1 VDGAVDTGSRRV
13 EAGEGS
19 GPTGTLA
26 AAGVVGLLALFL
38 VAGHF
43 YGYVRAL
50 IALVMF
56 GLILA
61 WGGRKLIKI
70 SNSPPEPELSDVK
83 DYGLRYVCSVCGL
96 ELKVEVAARDKAP
109 THCGEAMVLTRDD
122 GRPPLRPV

>member
-1 VDGAVDTGSRRV
+1 VDGAVDTGSRSV
-13 EAGEGS
+13 EPSEGS
-19 GPTGTLA
+19 RSTGILTV
-26 AAGVVGLLALFL
+26 GGLLGLLVLFL
-38 VAGHF
+38 LAGHF
-43 YGYVRAL
+43 YGYIRAL
-50 IALVMF
+50 IALAMF

-61 WGGRKLIKI
+61 WGGRKLFKI
-70 SNSPPEPELSDVK
+70 SHSPPEPELSDVK

>member
-1 VDGAVDTGSRRV
+1 VDGAVDTGSRTV
-13 EAGEGS
+13 ESGDGS
-19 GPTGTLA
+19 QSVGPLTIL
-26 AAGVVGLLALFL
+26 GLLGLLVLFL

-43 YGYVRAL
+43 YGYVRA
-50 IALVMF
+50 IVALAMF

-61 WGGRKLIKI
+61 WGGRKLFKI
-70 SNSPPEPELSDVK
+70 SHSPAEPELTDVK
-83 DYGLRYVCSVCGL
+83 EYGLRYVCCGL